1 MKHTIMHSILAY
13 HSVTV
18 IVAHTSIQRQLAT
31 HVHMHICTYAC
42 THAHAH
48 PHTVAVS
55 PTPLLTCGVLH
66 LLREVRGGSVVGHT
80 VRRVKVVVALE
91 EVGWVVEVGAVLW
104 HLGMGTHVA
113 P

>member
-1 MKHTIMHSILAY
+1 MPAGN
-13 HSVTV
+13 
-18 IVAHTSIQRQLAT
+18 T

-42 THAHAH
+42 THGHAAHTHAH
-48 PHTVAVS
+48 THTVAVS

-66 LLREVRGGSVVGHT
+66 LLREVGGGSVVGHT

-91 EVGWVVEVGAVLW
+91 EVGWVVEGGSVLR
-104 HLGMGTHVA
+104 HIGMSTHVA

>member
-1 MKHTIMHSILAY
+1 MHSILAY

-31 HVHMHICTYAC
+31 HMYTCTYVHMHAH
-42 THAHAH
+42 THTHH
-48 PHTVAVS
+48 THMHTHTVAVS

-66 LLREVRGGSVVGHT
+66 LLREVGGGSVVGHT

-91 EVGWVVEVGAVLW
+91 EVAWVVEGGSVLRHILVW
-104 HLGMGTHVA
+104 AHT
-113 P
+113 